1 MRLKLPFRNSYIK
14 LGNITT
20 SLKIP
25 KKVKTPTKRSFYVVP
40 HKAIGAVVKKIKI
53 MEITAAWFKCLGV
66 ERCFRFDS
74 RPS

>member
-1 MRLKLPFRNSYIK
+1 MHEKGKHARKMRLKLPFRNSYIK

-40 HKAIGAVVKKIKI
+40 HKAIAAVRPSCSKKIKL
-53 MEITAAWFKCLGV
+53 WKLRQRGSNV
-66 ERCFRFDS
+66 
-74 RPS
+74 